1 MGGMDGRRLL
11 SSSAPRSVKGATT
24 SSDGDDHHGGGG
36 GINHCNDFSALP
48 SFPLP
53 PRLLLQ
59 RILVRNLA
67 KEAQQGGL

>member
-11 SSSAPRSVKGATT
+11 SSSAPRSVVKGATT
-24 SSDGDDHHGGGG
+24 PSDGDDHRGGG